1 MAAVKY
7 SIIITCHN
15 QRGFIADAIES
26 ALRQTCSNCELIV
39 VDDGS
44 TDGSSEVV
52 QRYSGRA
59 QVVKLPKNTGASG
72 ARNAGS
78 FLAKGDYL
86 VFLDGDDVLKPWAL
100 SVYDS
105 VIQKYRPS
113 VVLATLTWFQ
123 GTVPV
128 AGETEAP
135 REIEVVNYDY
145 LAQKDRGY
153 RSSASAL
160 VIQRTAFEQV
170 RGWAKEAC
178 PFEDQHLEAKLAFS
192 CRAITVVHPQT
203 VFYRLHS
210 SNTIHDVEKIV
221 RGCYGFVSA
230 PLPSAESR
238 SVSDYFGR
246 TAIIGGPAFWAVK
259 KAFHARLYAESA
271 KLLVHVSPWVAAAAL
286 VRLRAKIAGRRPTE
300 KFMLDSQ
307 PEALPLVAD
316 VASRE
321 TKVRFA
327 AAGAGGCSGQATKPA
342 D

>member
-1 MAAVKY
+1 MSLEAFWSYTTDPYSDLVILWQLRKSRRPAMREQFGAHPKSVRKSNVRQEKTKKEYRAGLRHSWPPAQVRCLMAAVKY

-221 RGCYGFVSA
+221 RDAMGLCRRRCRQRNRGASVMISDEPQSLA
-230 PLPSAESR
+230 GQR
-238 SVSDYFGR
+238 SGR
-246 TAIIGGPAFWAVK
+246 
-259 KAFHARLYAESA
+259 
-271 KLLVHVSPWVAAAAL
+271 
-286 VRLRAKIAGRRPTE
+286 
-300 KFMLDSQ
+300 
-307 PEALPLVAD
+307 
-316 VASRE
+316 
-321 TKVRFA
+321 
-327 AAGAGGCSGQATKPA
+327 
-342 D
+342 